1 MEMEDA
7 AAVAR
12 VKAGDKD
19 TFRLLVE
26 RHSQTIF
33 RLAFRMMENEQDA
46 EEIVQET
53 FLRAYRALDGFE
65 SRSNFGTWIYRIA
78 LNRCYDFLNQRKSRP
93 TIQPQED
100 PEAPAVIEQIPTKNP
115 SPERSLLSQEI
126 QVQVRSAM
134 ELLTAGER
142 IAFVLFHF
150 EGRSIEEV
158 ARTLNVRQGVV
169 KNRVYRAVKKLRQQL
184 HQLRVFRIDT

>member
-1 MEMEDA
+1 MEMDDA

-12 VKAGDKD
+12 VRSGEKD

-65 SRSNFGTWIYRIA
+65 SRANFGTWIYRIA

-93 TIQPQED
+93 MIQPQED
-100 PEAPAVIEQIPTKNP
+100 PDVPAAIEQIPTKNP
-115 SPERSLLSQEI
+115 TPERSLMSQEI
-126 QVQVRSAM
+126 DTRVRSAM
-134 ELLTAGER
+134 EHLTAGER
-142 IAFVLFHF
+142 TAFVLRHF
-150 EGRSIEEV
+150 EGCSIEEI
-158 ARTLNVRQGVV
+158 ARVLNVREGAARNSVH
-169 KNRVYRAVKKLRQQL
+169 RAVLKLRQELQP
-184 HQLRVFRIDT
+184 LRASR

>member
-1 MEMEDA
+1 MSTKHGVWWICVCCDWRRLSPLFSLPTGAALQERNNSRCFRSNWRMEMDDA

-12 VKAGDKD
+12 VRSGDKD

-26 RHSQTIF
+26 RHSQIIF
-33 RLAFRMMENEQDA
+33 RVAFRMMENEQDA
-46 EEIVQET
+46 EEVVQET
-53 FLRAYRALDGFE
+53 FLRAYRALDRFE

-78 LNRCYDFLNQRKSRP
+78 LNRCYDLLAQRKSRP

-126 QVQVRSAM
+126 QVQERSAM
-134 ELLTAGER
+134 ELLTAAER
-142 IAFVLFHF
+142 IAFV
-150 EGRSIEEV
+150 
-158 ARTLNVRQGVV
+158 
-169 KNRVYRAVKKLRQQL
+169 
-184 HQLRVFRIDT
+184 

>member
-19 TFRLLVE
+19 TFCLLVA
-26 RHSQTIF
+26 RPSQKIF
-33 RLAFRMMENEQDA
+33 RFAFCLMENEQDA

-78 LNRCYDFLNQRKSRP
+78 LNRCYDLLAQRKSRP
-93 TIQPQED
+93 ITQPQED
-100 PEAPAVIEQIPTKNP
+100 PDAQAAIEQIPTKN
-115 SPERSLLSQEI
+115 
-126 QVQVRSAM
+126 
-134 ELLTAGER
+134 
-142 IAFVLFHF
+142 
-150 EGRSIEEV
+150 
-158 ARTLNVRQGVV
+158 
-169 KNRVYRAVKKLRQQL
+169 
-184 HQLRVFRIDT
+184 

>member
-1 MEMEDA
+1 MEMDDA

-12 VKAGDKD
+12 VRSGEKD

-65 SRSNFGTWIYRIA
+65 SRANFGTWIYRIA

-93 TIQPQED
+93 MIQPQED
-100 PEAPAVIEQIPTKNP
+100 PDAPAAIEQIPTKNP

-126 QVQVRSAM
+126 EVQVRSAM
-134 ELLTAGER
+134 KLLTTGER

-158 ARTLNVRQGVV
+158 ARALNVRQGVV
-169 KNRVYRAVKKLRQQL
+169 KNRVYRAVKKLRRQL
-184 HQLRVFRIDT
+184 QPLRAFR

>member
-1 MEMEDA
+1 MEMDDA

-12 VKAGDKD
+12 VRWGDKD
-19 TFRLLVE
+19 TFRLLVD

-65 SRSNFGTWIYRIA
+65 SRANFGTWIYRIA
-78 LNRCYDFLNQRKSRP
+78 MNRCYDFLNQRRSRP
-93 TIQPQED
+93 MTQPQED
-100 PEAPAVIEQIPTKNP
+100 PDAPAAIDQIPTKNP

-126 QVQVRSAM
+126 DVRVRSAM
-134 ELLTAGER
+134 EQLTTGER

-150 EGRSIEEV
+150 EGRSIEEI
-158 ARTLNVRQGVV
+158 AGTLNVRQGVV
-169 KNRVYRAVKKLRQQL
+169 KNRVHRAVKKLRRQL
-184 HQLRVFRIDT
+184 QPLRTFR